1 MPRISPIDP
10 ESTSGKSRQLLDDVQ
25 EEWGMTPNI
34 VRTLANAPVALE
46 GYLSFV
52 DALSRGT
59 LGPELREQ
67 IAVAVAEW
75 NRCDYCLAAHCAI
88 ARTVG
93 LSEDAISDA
102 RRGGSPDRKVEA
114 ALDFARQILAKRGWV
129 DDDDVARLRDAG
141 YTDREIVEI
150 IANVAVSIFTNYF
163 NHVAGTE
170 VDFPRVPQLS
180 NT

>member
-1 MPRISPIDP
+1 MPRISPVDP
-10 ESTSGKSRQLLDDVQ
+10 ENTSGRTRQLLDGIQ
-25 EEWGMTPNI
+25 EEWGMTPN
-34 VRTLANAPVALE
+34 VFRTLANAPVALE
-46 GYLSFV
+46 GYLGLA

-59 LGPELREQ
+59 LGAELREQ

-75 NRCDYCLAAHCAI
+75 HRCDYSLAAHCAI
-88 ARTVG
+88 ARTLG
-93 LSEDAISDA
+93 LSEDAITDA

-114 ALDFARQILAKRGWV
+114 ALNFARHMLDKQGWI

-141 YTDREIVEI
+141 YGDREIVEI
-150 IANVAVSIFTNYF
+150 IANVAVSIFSNYF

-170 VDFPRVPQLS
+170 VDFPQVPQLS

>member
-10 ESTSGKSRQLLDDVQ
+10 ENASGRARQLLDDVQ

-34 VRTLANAPVALE
+34 IRTLANAPVALE
-46 GYLSFV
+46 GYLSFN

-59 LGPELREQ
+59 LGAELREQ
-67 IAVAVAEW
+67 IAVAVAEG

-93 LSEDAISDA
+93 LSEDAITDA
-102 RRGGSPDRKVEA
+102 RRGASPDRKVDA
-114 ALDFARQILAKRGWV
+114 VLDFARQILDKRGWV
-129 DDDDVARLRDAG
+129 DDDHVARLRDAG
-141 YTDREIVEI
+141 YGDREIVEI

-170 VDFPRVPQLS
+170 VDFPQVPQLS
-180 NT
+180 GT